1 MQVIKWTKRKM
12 EATKNINLSV
22 PALIL
27 SMDDKFLFA
36 LLPFAKIFISLPSRI
51 KRISLY
57 IFAKAETLVN

>member
-1 MQVIKWTKRKM
+1 M
-12 EATKNINLSV
+12 EAMKNINLSV

-36 LLPFAKIFISLPSRI
+36 FLPFAKIFISLPSLI

-57 IFAKAETLVN
+57 IFAKAETLLN